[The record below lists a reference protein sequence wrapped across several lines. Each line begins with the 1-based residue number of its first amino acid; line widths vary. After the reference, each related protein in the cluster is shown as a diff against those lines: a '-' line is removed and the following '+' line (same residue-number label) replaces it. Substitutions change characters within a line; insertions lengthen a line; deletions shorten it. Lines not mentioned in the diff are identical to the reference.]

1 MKHYLLLIATLF
13 VSHTATCGG
22 NVPGYQGK
30 KFIIKYDCGIMHPFL
45 MGRTGKL
52 PELYHNLSMDY
63 VVSRAWSVGGKY
75 GFMHYNAPADKK
87 TFYGDS
93 YYNGYS
99 GDIPLSVN
107 DYKGRY
113 MQHTVAFI
121 AKHYY
126 KRRGYIAPI
135 GRYLSLGVYYQ
146 YTSQHLSVVE
156 RTQLS
161 NPFYNEYEYNVKRYT
176 AVTHWGGFILGMGR
190 SMVVAKR
197 MVIDVGFNLNI
208 APWPA
213 FVFSGN
219 GDTLKSA
226 AYRELLLRNIFQV
239 YLGFGALAF

>member
-1 MKHYLLLIATLF
+1 MRYSILLVIILF
-13 VSHTATCGG
+13 VSLTVSAGN

-45 MGRTGKL
+45 MGRSGKL

-75 GFMHYNAPADKK
+75 GFMHYNAATDKK
-87 TFYGDS
+87 TFYGRE
-93 YYNGYS
+93 YYQ
-99 GDIPLSVN
+99 DIEDNFPAGPESF
-107 DYKGRY
+107 KGRY

-126 KRRGYIAPI
+126 KRRGYIAPV
-135 GRYLSLGVYYQ
+135 GRYITLGVYYQ
-146 YTSQHLSVVE
+146 YTSQHLATIDGTSTTDIFGNT
-156 RTQLS
+156 R
-161 NPFYNEYEYNVKRYT
+161 YEYDVQGYK
-176 AVTHWGGFILGMGR
+176 AITHWGGFIFGMGR

-208 APWPA
+208 APWPVY
-213 FVFSGN
+213 VF
-219 GDTLKSA
+219 GDDTTVKAS